1 MLGKTMTGVLLEAF
15 PTRRF
20 VGPSPL
26 ELVADQGPWKTAPF
40 FSFCLVEFL
49 ATAAK
54 YLVPCN
60 RLRFSPVAPLRRYIG
75 EL

>member
-40 FSFCLVEFL
+40 FLLLPRGVFWQRLLNTLFLVTDCAL
-49 ATAAK
+49 AQG
-54 YLVPCN
+54 PCC
-60 RLRFSPVAPLRRYIG
+60 AG
-75 EL
+75 T